1 MYYPAKVLESETKPS
16 SFYNYIFRGYIQ
28 DTLQRPYVK
37 VNFVKKKNKSQEA
50 FGKKPCISVLLRF
63 ITAQLKHY
71 HEYLIYF
78 HPSLE

>member
-37 VNFVKKKNKSQEA
+37 VNFVKKKINRKRHLEKNHASQ
-50 FGKKPCISVLLRF
+50 FSCDS
-63 ITAQLKHY
+63 
-71 HEYLIYF
+71 
-78 HPSLE
+78 